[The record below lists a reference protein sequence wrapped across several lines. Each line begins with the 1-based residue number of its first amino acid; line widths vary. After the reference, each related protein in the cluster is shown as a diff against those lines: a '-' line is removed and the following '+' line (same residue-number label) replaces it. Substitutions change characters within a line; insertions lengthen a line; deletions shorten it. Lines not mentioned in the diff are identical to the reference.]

1 MVGGMKTKQQILDYL
16 NDQEWFNDLD
26 FDLDTDDIALLFPR
40 FVMAFVKHPD
50 YDWMKIYNDFDE
62 WLNSEENE
70 SR

>member
-1 MVGGMKTKQQILDYL
+1 MKTRKQILDYL
-16 NDQEWFNDLD
+16 HSQEWADGLDLGID
-26 FDLDTDDIALLFPR
+26 NIALLFPR

>member
-1 MVGGMKTKQQILDYL
+1 MVGGMKTRKQILDYL
-16 NDQEWFNDLD
+16 HSQEWADGLDLGID
-26 FDLDTDDIALLFPR
+26 NIALLFPR